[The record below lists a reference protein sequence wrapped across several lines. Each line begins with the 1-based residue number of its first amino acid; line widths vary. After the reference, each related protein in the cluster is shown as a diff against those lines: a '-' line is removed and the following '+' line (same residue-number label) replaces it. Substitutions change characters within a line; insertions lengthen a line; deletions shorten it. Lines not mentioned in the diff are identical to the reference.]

1 VLRIRILDPG
11 SAAFL
16 PLDQG
21 SGMEKQSGSGMNIPH
36 PISDY
41 LEKKFCLKIFKF
53 FVTDPDLGSF
63 RPWIRDGKIKTRDP
77 GSEINIPDPQH

>member
-1 VLRIRILDPG
+1 LDPG

-21 SGMEKQSGSGMNIPH
+21 SGMEKQSGSGMNIPD

-53 FVTDPDLGSF
+53 FVTDPG
-63 RPWIRDGKIKTRDP
+63 WK
-77 GSEINIPDPQH
+77 N